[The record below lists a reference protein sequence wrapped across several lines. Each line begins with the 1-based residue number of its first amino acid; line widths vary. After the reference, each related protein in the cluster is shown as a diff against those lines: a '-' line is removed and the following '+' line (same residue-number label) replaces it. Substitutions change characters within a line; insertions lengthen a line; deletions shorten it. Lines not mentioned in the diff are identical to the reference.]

1 MLAWSRVSAK
11 PLAGGQYAFLTTAN
25 GIKSLEPRKPCQA
38 YRKDLDN
45 PVPADVLATAAAKA
59 ALRRSIAA
67 RRSAVPETART
78 ATGVAL
84 AEVFASW
91 LGEAGLVAV
100 YLSVGTE
107 PDTAALIETLRVAS
121 VPMIAPVLLPDG
133 DLDWAAVSTET
144 TRPGLRGTVE
154 PAGPRLGVDAIAAAK
169 VVLVPALA
177 VDESGHRLGRGGGS
191 YDRALTRVRSS
202 SRVLAVVHDDEVIDV
217 VPAVA
222 HDRRVDGVLTP
233 SGVRIFGAH

>member
-1 MLAWSRVSAK
+1 M
-11 PLAGGQYAFLTTAN
+11 PT
-25 GIKSLEPRKPCQA
+25 
-38 YRKDLDN
+38 
-45 PVPADVLATAAAKA
+45 DVLATAAAKA
-59 ALRRSIAA
+59 ALRRSITA
-67 RRSAVPETART
+67 RRSTLTETTRT
-78 ATGVAL
+78 ATATAL
-84 AEVFASW
+84 AGVFASW
-91 LGEAGLVAV
+91 LGEPGLVAV

-107 PDTAALIETLRVAS
+107 PDTSTLIETLRMSS

-133 DLDWAAVSTET
+133 DLDWAAVSNEAS
-144 TRPGLRGTVE
+144 RPGLRATVE
-154 PAGPRLGVDAIAAAK
+154 PVGARLGIEAIAAAK

-202 SRVLAVVHDDEVIDV
+202 SRVLAVVHDDEVIDA